1 MKSLIFSGTFV
12 FQMYLF
18 KYFVSSSNISR
29 YIDFTR
35 NVPDEVR
42 LHTNLSF
49 SPFS

>member
-1 MKSLIFSGTFV
+1 MKTLILSDTFI

-18 KYFVSSSNISR
+18 KYFISSSNISR
-29 YIDFTR
+29 YIDFTE
-35 NVPDEVR
+35 NVSDEVR